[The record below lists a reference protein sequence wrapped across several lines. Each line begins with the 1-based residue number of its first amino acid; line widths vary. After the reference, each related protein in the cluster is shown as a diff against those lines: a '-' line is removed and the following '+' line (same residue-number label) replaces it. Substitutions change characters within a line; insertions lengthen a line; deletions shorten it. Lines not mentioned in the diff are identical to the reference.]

1 MSALRLGRVAWVVA
15 APLLLMGVR
24 EPGGLGTSS
33 GGDTLTTSYQV
44 SGVRVIQR
52 VNLATDVVAVRL
64 YLLGGTRQLT
74 ERTAGI
80 EALFL
85 RTSEYGTAQFPDE
98 AARRAMARTG
108 SIVSLEPEGDWTVV
122 GFTGLARDLGQARR
136 VFARRAA

>member
-1 MSALRLGRVAWVVA
+1 
-15 APLLLMGVR
+15 MGVR

-85 RTSEYGTAQFPDE
+85 RAAAYGTAQFKDDE
-98 AARRAMARTG
+98 ARRALDRTG
-108 SIVSLEPEGDWTVV
+108 CGVALDPDLDWTVF
-122 GFTGLARDLGQARR
+122 GFTRSEERR
-136 VFARRAA
+136 GGEEWRSRWSPD

>member
-1 MSALRLGRVAWVVA
+1 MSARRLGRVAWVVA

-33 GGDTLTTSYQV
+33 GGDTLTASYQV

-52 VNLATDVVAVRL
+52 VNPATDVVAVRL

-85 RTSEYGTAQFPDE
+85 RAAAYGTAQFKDDE
-98 AARRAMARTG
+98 ARRALDRTG
-108 SIVSLEPEGDWTVV
+108 CVV
-122 GFTGLARDLGQARR
+122 ALDPDLD
-136 VFARRAA
+136 